1 MDCSGVQDKP
11 EKVRP
16 NTSSSGFS
24 IAFGVCVLVTVNL
37 LASSAAT
44 RGAWTLYAQTAK
56 RGAAG
61 RKSEERSS
69 RGIGDRSIVA
79 IGYRG
84 SWYRGKCTACD
95 TEREGE
101 REGGR
106 EREGERERERESYP
120 VLSGG
125 GEEGCFMCSGAVQRG
140 GGLVYYMYV

>member
-1 MDCSGVQDKP
+1 MDCLGVQDKP

-61 RKSEERSS
+61 RKSEERS

-79 IGYRG
+79 IG
-84 SWYRGKCTACD
+84 C
-95 TEREGE
+95 
-101 REGGR
+101 
-106 EREGERERERESYP
+106 RES
-120 VLSGG
+120 
-125 GEEGCFMCSGAVQRG
+125 Q
-140 GGLVYYMYV
+140 